1 MPGPVA
7 GPVAPAP
14 ALTTA
19 PIQVGVLKLYARD
32 GIGSLSQPLVTQAQ
46 ELQATALHG
55 NLTVSNQGPLAI
67 TGSRDLQG
75 LSAGGSIRVTS
86 TGQITVSSPVKA
98 GSDVRLMVPDQ
109 GQSAQNL
116 IVTGTGIVESKT
128 GSIRL
133 TAADNVQLLTGSL
146 LQTLGTSDNAQIS
159 VQVNRFHPGATSTS
173 IQALGQII
181 SNHTDLMGGGLT
193 NQVTLSTASL
203 TGVNQI
209 PTVQVWSSSAADQ
222 FTLDQHLTTAGQ
234 VYQVTDRS
242 IKTDQTNVGLNGI
255 KTVSM
260 NLGSGNDTV
269 NMSSTSGLN
278 SLTVQGNQGN
288 DQFNVAFDPQSLTHF
303 VLNGGTGTNG
313 LKTDTATQPVWAAT
327 GIIQTQTS
335 RIDYSQLQGI
345 NANTAT
351 SVNGN
356 PLSSTIPSAMLQG
369 LNPTQQYVQTVYW
382 QLLGRV
388 ATTNELSQWVRQL
401 TRFPNTRTSFA
412 QSLVDSTEYRSIQ
425 IRTWYQTYLGR
436 PATTPEVN
444 QSLAT
449 WKKTYS
455 DIQTLAPILATQE
468 FYNITQTLITTGTPQ
483 QRYVAGLYKLV
494 INPSTTIPTPLKN
507 LMLLTPVKQGRSAIV
522 LRMLTSPDYM
532 NTQRESLSVTLN
544 NLSAANDPVMKTTPV
559 IFNFSVVKAWLMGK
573 KKVSN

>member
-1 MPGPVA
+1 M
-7 GPVAPAP
+7 
-14 ALTTA
+14 
-19 PIQVGVLKLYARD
+19 
-32 GIGSLSQPLVTQAQ
+32 
-46 ELQATALHG
+46 
-55 NLTVSNQGPLAI
+55 
-67 TGSRDLQG
+67 
-75 LSAGGSIRVTS
+75 TS

-98 GSDVRLMVPDQ
+98 GSDVTLTVPDQ

-116 IVTGTGIVESKT
+116 IVTGTGIVASKT

-133 TAADNVQLLTGSL
+133 TAADNVQLLAGSL
-146 LQTLGTSDNAQIS
+146 LHTLGADGNAQVS
-159 VQVNRFHPGATSTS
+159 VQVNRFRPGATSTS

-181 SNHTDLMGGGLT
+181 SNHTDLMGSGLP

-203 TGVNQI
+203 TGVSQI
-209 PTVQVWSSSAADQ
+209 PMVQVWSSTTADQ
-222 FTLDQHLTTAGQ
+222 FTLDQHLATAGE
-234 VYQVTDRS
+234 VYQVSDQS
-242 IKTDQTNVGLNGI
+242 IKTDKAIVGLNGI

-269 NMSSTSGLN
+269 NISSTAGLN
-278 SLTVQGNQGN
+278 SLTLKGNQGN
-288 DQFNVAFDPQSLTHF
+288 DQFNVAFDPQSLTQF
-303 VLNGGTGTNG
+303 VLDGGAGTNG
-313 LKTDTATQPVWAAT
+313 LKTDAPSQPVWANT
-327 GIIQTQTS
+327 GTLQTQTS
-335 RIDYSQLQGI
+335 RIAYSQIQTI
-345 NANTAT
+345 NTNTAT

-356 PLSSTIPSAMLQG
+356 PLSSAIPPALLKG

-382 QLLGRV
+382 QLLGRI
-388 ATTNELSQWVRQL
+388 ATTKELSQWVSQL

-412 QSLVDSTEYRSIQ
+412 LSLVDSTEYRSIQ

-444 QSLAT
+444 QSLAI

-455 DIQTLAPILATQE
+455 NIQALAPILATQE
-468 FYNITQTLITTGTPQ
+468 FYNITQSLITTGTPQ

-494 INPSTTIPTPLKN
+494 ISPSITIPTPLKN
-507 LMLLTPVKQGRSAIV
+507 FMLLTPVRQGRSAIV

-559 IFNFSVVKAWLMGK
+559 IFNFSVVKAWLLGK